1 MKLLLVLIASH
12 LCGDILVYSPH
23 IAESK
28 RRDSLPARMKAIA
41 FHCFIHAFW
50 VWLWLWSSENKLKLY
65 ASSYIFVSHFIIDLS
80 RTYLEEALIDRN
92 EFKIFKR
99 KELLLWLI
107 GKGDYRTNNFM
118 KKHYRKWIFV
128 NVIDQSLHLLVIIS
142 FALYATSNF

>member
-1 MKLLLVLIASH
+1 MKLLFLLIASH
-12 LCGDILVYSPH
+12 LCGDILVYSPRM
-23 IAESK
+23 AESK
-28 RRDSLPARMKAIA
+28 RIDNLPARMKAIA

-65 ASSYIFVSHFIIDLS
+65 ASLCVFASHFIIDLF
-80 RTYLEEALIDRN
+80 RTYLEEALINKN

-107 GKGDYRTNNFM
+107 GKGDRRTNNFM

-128 NVIDQSLHLLVIIS
+128 NIIDQGLHMLVIIS
-142 FALYATSNF
+142 FVLYVTSNF